1 MKTVALVSGG
11 MDSLPAMDKIYNILS
26 CGSCRDLHDLIN
38 KLPRYTL
45 PFDLKKIPENGIY
58 FIFEKGEKSH
68 DNDRIVYVGSHN
80 VDGRLRARLKEHF
93 DSFSK
98 DGSILRKNIGRA
110 ILNKNFDSY
119 QKIWEIDFS
128 QAKNKNL
135 YGMLRNKEYELGI
148 ENQVTGYI
156 NNSFTVAVLEV
167 KDKEERLKLQKQII
181 SLINNC
187 KDCIPS
193 EYWLGRFSP
202 KPKIANGKLWMEKF

>member
-1 MKTVALVSGG
+1 MY
-11 MDSLPAMDKIYNILS
+11 KIYNILS
-26 CGSCRDLHDLIN
+26 CDSCRDLHNFIY

-45 PFDLKKIPENGIY
+45 PVDVKKLPKNGIY

-68 DNDRIVYVGSHN
+68 NNDRIVYVGSHK

-93 DSFSK
+93 NLLSK

-110 ILNKNFDSY
+110 ILNKSSDFY

-128 QAKNKNL
+128 QAKNKTL
-135 YGMLRNKEYELGI
+135 YGMLRKNDYESSI

-156 NNSFTVAVLEV
+156 NNSFTLAVLEIN
-167 KDKEERLKLQKQII
+167 DKEERLKLQKQII

-187 KDCIPS
+187 KDCVPS

-202 KPKIANGKLWMEKF
+202 KPKIANGKLWMEKY